1 MASRTQQTD
10 NKRKAKARK
19 QGSDRKKGLESQGTT
34 RSEAEIFGNVLP
46 R

>member
-1 MASRTQQTD
+1 MASNSKSTEI
-10 NKRKAKARK
+10 KRSQKTKKGGQGRKKSLARK
-19 QGSDRKKGLESQGTT
+19 GTT